1 MRKYRT
7 TALAG
12 FGVAVA
18 IGTLVVAA
26 PAYAAEKVDVSVIA
40 PGTFNPGDTQLLNIE
55 VTNKTNGPLTVVVS
69 VSGLD
74 NFTVSDPRGCTG
86 SPNGC
91 TVTFGVDDSTKQ
103 VSFSMKATGT
113 PDAGQQQTDRGR
125 VTARAPGNDTATD
138 NFDATVKAQPQSP
151 TVTQISGSV
160 RDQTT
165 GIALKGA
172 TVAIQDGGACGPG
185 RCETGTDNNGQFR
198 FTSRPD
204 RPITPGSIQIGARKT
219 GYEIATQ
226 SLDARAGQSLNVTLK
241 LKASA
246 DATASASAEPL
257 PTLDAL
263 QPTGAAEA
271 PTGGAAQR
279 NVSDSGPST
288 LSWIVMILA
297 GLLVLAG
304 VGVFVVL
311 FLNRKKGDEDPD
323 NDPAG
328 NRPTGPPAR
337 YGGAPEA
344 TMVGRPAGM
353 TQAGMPVPGA
363 GDAATAILHAQ
374 RPEDEYPDPYA
385 APRSAGP
392 PNYPPAGAGY
402 GNPPAGAGYGN
413 DNGYGQQ
420 AGYGAT
426 AAPAGYDP
434 QRGYGGTPTAY
445 GTPAPPTVYPP
456 PPTGYPPTPPT
467 TPTTYGPPAPQD
479 PYGAPP
485 PGYDQQRGY
494 DQPEDYDQSGYGR
507 QGGYSAA
514 PPPPTPPQRYDE
526 ATRQWDGG
534 DYPPARANA
543 GPQQPGNYPP
553 GYDNP
558 GYEQPAGYDPY
569 YQPPPPTDHPGARPP
584 TGRANDRQRLDWL
597 DD

>member
-1 MRKYRT
+1 MGPGGNADRGALHMTKHRT

-12 FGVAVA
+12 VGMAVAVA
-18 IGTLVVAA
+18 IGTLTVAA
-26 PAYAAEKVDVSVIA
+26 PAYAADKVDVSVIA

-74 NFTVSDPRGCTG
+74 NFTVSDPQGCAG

-91 TVTFGVDDSTKQ
+91 TVAFGVDDSTKQ

-113 PDAGQQQTDRGR
+113 PDAGQQRTDHGR

-138 NFDATVKAQPQSP
+138 NFDATVKAQPQAP

-185 RCETGTDNNGQFR
+185 KCETGTDNSGQFR

-204 RPITPGSIQIGARKT
+204 RPITPGTIQIGARKT

-226 SLDARAGQSLNVTLK
+226 SLDARAGQSLNVSLK
-241 LKASA
+241 LKPSA
-246 DATASASAEPL
+246 DVTASASADPL

-263 QPTGAAEA
+263 QPTGGAVT
-271 PTGGAAQR
+271 PTGAAAQQ

-304 VGVFVVL
+304 IGVFVVL
-311 FLNRKKGDEDPD
+311 FLNRKKGDDEGGD

-328 NRPTGPPAR
+328 NPPTGPPGR
-337 YGGAPEA
+337 YGAVPAA

-353 TQAGMPVPGA
+353 TQAGMPMPGA

-385 APRSAGP
+385 APR
-392 PNYPPAGAGY
+392 
-402 GNPPAGAGYGN
+402 
-413 DNGYGQQ
+413 
-420 AGYGAT
+420 
-426 AAPAGYDP
+426 
-434 QRGYGGTPTAY
+434 
-445 GTPAPPTVYPP
+445 
-456 PPTGYPPTPPT
+456 
-467 TPTTYGPPAPQD
+467 
-479 PYGAPP
+479 
-485 PGYDQQRGY
+485 
-494 DQPEDYDQSGYGR
+494 
-507 QGGYSAA
+507 
-514 PPPPTPPQRYDE
+514 
-526 ATRQWDGG
+526 
-534 DYPPARANA
+534 
-543 GPQQPGNYPP
+543 
-553 GYDNP
+553 
-558 GYEQPAGYDPY
+558 
-569 YQPPPPTDHPGARPP
+569 
-584 TGRANDRQRLDWL
+584 
-597 DD
+597 